1 VLNLFLLLFTHVQV
15 RRRVARVLG
24 RGPRLQKKLGE
35 VVYKGHDSYQLMV
48 ALQLGIRHTVGRIE
62 RPRTA
67 RDSGA
72 VEPRGA
78 AGRASKGMAAAE
90 LKELMKETVKIT
102 FPSCGRWV

>member
-1 VLNLFLLLFTHVQV
+1 M
-15 RRRVARVLG
+15 ARVLG
-24 RGPRLQKKLGE
+24 RGPRLQKKMGE

-72 VEPRGA
+72 VDLGPA
-78 AGRASKGMAAAE
+78 AGGVPKAVAAAE
-90 LKELMKETVKIT
+90 LKELMKERSKIT
-102 FPSCGRWV
+102 FPSCGRWVG